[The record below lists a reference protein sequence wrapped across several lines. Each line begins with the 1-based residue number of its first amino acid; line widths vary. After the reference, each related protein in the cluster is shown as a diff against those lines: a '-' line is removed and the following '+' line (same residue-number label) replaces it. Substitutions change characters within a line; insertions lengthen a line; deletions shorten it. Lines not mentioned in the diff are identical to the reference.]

1 MIHSTACPRPSRAFR
16 NPCRNQ
22 GKGLGI
28 HPSKLLELR
37 HSRLLT
43 TIAELALAY
52 DCLAGKTVEKGKQAV
67 HAFGEL
73 SLGGQS
79 DFQAAVSLRLLPVL
93 VAPGGGMGLGLRIEK
108 RSFSFMLAR
117 RYLNPRRAVLS
128 SFTLIS
134 LVGVL
139 LGVLVLVVVMAVF
152 AGLERN
158 VKERLL
164 GFTPHVL
171 VRTVALPDEEDAA
184 PWQDL
189 ADEAARIPGVAG
201 ATAFVADNVILDV
214 GSWQRPVS
222 FRGIDTGDAAQVKGV
237 SDMLD
242 LENFPDSS
250 ADLGLDDRAV
260 ISSIVAEQFKLRV
273 GDTMRLYSTR
283 NFEGVMQAYKATEKP
298 VAREAYADDW
308 ATVSEVLRDKWS
320 EDGENFTMPADDLI
334 GAYHALEMIFAED
347 IRAPEREMVENLLR
361 AMEGGERGE
370 GDAIFRFSKDN
381 KEAVIDGF
389 DALEKTDAEKMDGE
403 ILKGLKSLVLP
414 KEAVVAGI
422 YSASQM
428 AVTPDLFVPLPL
440 AQDLA
445 GLGSQVQGIALR
457 LEDPYEAEEVAAA
470 ARKSLGPERYVETWG
485 DQYQAFFALISQQR
499 VMMYFALSFIVLV
512 SAFSMMAVMF
522 TVTIQ
527 KRREIGVM
535 KALGAAPGQIV
546 RVFLYQGMLLG
557 LLGAALGVGLG
568 RIVIH
573 FRGVVQEG
581 MRLIGFDPFSAQLTG
596 FGVLPA
602 FNDPLEQ
609 AVIGFL
615 AFVLCSLAALVP
627 AFFAA
632 RSDAAK
638 SLRNL

>member
-1 MIHSTACPRPSRAFR
+1 
-16 NPCRNQ
+16 
-22 GKGLGI
+22 
-28 HPSKLLELR
+28 
-37 HSRLLT
+37 
-43 TIAELALAY
+43 
-52 DCLAGKTVEKGKQAV
+52 
-67 HAFGEL
+67 
-73 SLGGQS
+73 
-79 DFQAAVSLRLLPVL
+79 
-93 VAPGGGMGLGLRIEK
+93 
-108 RSFSFMLAR
+108 MLAR

-152 AGLERN
+152 AGLERD
-158 VKERLL
+158 VKGRLL
-164 GFTPHVL
+164 GFTPHIL
-171 VRTVALPDEEDAA
+171 VRTSGLAMPGEEPDEDAP

-189 ADEAARIPGVAG
+189 ADEASVLGGVAA
-201 ATAFVADNVILDV
+201 ATAYVADNVILDV

-222 FRGIDTGDAAQVKGV
+222 FRGIDPDDPAQVKGV
-237 SDMLD
+237 EDMLD

-250 ADLGLDDRAV
+250 ADLGLDDKAV
-260 ISSIVAEQFKLRV
+260 VSSLVAEQFQLRV
-273 GDTMRLYSTR
+273 GDVIRLYSTR
-283 NFEGVMQAYKATEKP
+283 NFEGVMKAYKATEKP
-298 VAREAYADDW
+298 VVRQAYPEEWALAEKTLKSDW
-308 ATVSEVLRDKWS
+308 KKDGGLFTVPT
-320 EDGENFTMPADDLI
+320 GELI
-334 GAYHALEMIFAED
+334 GAYDALHFVLNEE
-347 IRAPEREMVENLLR
+347 IRQPERAMIEDLLR
-361 AMEGGERGE
+361 AMEDRVREE
-370 GDAIFRFSKDN
+370 NEPEELEVFRFTP
-381 KEAVIDGF
+381 EAKVTIGEAF
-389 DALEKTDAEKMDGE
+389 KALGETDAEKMDGE

-414 KEAVVAGI
+414 KEATVAGI

-428 AVTPDLFVPLPL
+428 AVTPELFVPLPL

-445 GLGSQVQGIALR
+445 GLGTQVQGIALR
-457 LEDPYEAEEVAAA
+457 LDDPYEAEAIAAE
-470 ARKSLGPERYVETWG
+470 ARKVLGPDRYVETWG
-485 DQYQAFFALISQQR
+485 DQYQAFFALINQQR

-557 LLGAALGVGLG
+557 LLGAVLGVGLG
-568 RIVIH
+568 RLVIH

-581 MRLIGFDPFSAQLTG
+581 MRVINFDPFSAQLTG

-602 FNDPLEQ
+602 HNDPVEQ
-609 AVIGFL
+609 AVIGFS